1 MRAVRSGTSWTISNI
16 VGQLEYSTDS
26 WSRHGHSR
34 HSNFCKDHRDK
45 IEVPDPLVVEDL
57 ISDKLNNRRKLA
69 RLIKQYRDIFPIYP
83 YLLVSLLL
91 YFFSSLHRGD
101 QSTVFCIVSIVS
113 VVCSFVKPQGWS
125 LFRWGEVNI
134 FYHSSLSRHARR
146 STYCAKKLRE

>member
-45 IEVPDPLVVEDL
+45 IEVPDPLDVDDL

-69 RLIKQYRDIFPIYP
+69 RDR
-83 YLLVSLLL
+83 
-91 YFFSSLHRGD
+91 
-101 QSTVFCIVSIVS
+101 
-113 VVCSFVKPQGWS
+113 
-125 LFRWGEVNI
+125 NI
-134 FYHSSLSRHARR
+134 FSNISGGTAFLLQGVTENDSSFKPYKFKQMVRV
-146 STYCAKKLRE
+146 